1 MNNPIV
7 NFFLYPA
14 GSGGKFLINCVSL
27 NDYAVFQDHL
37 LAQRQ
42 LNGDFGINEKTR
54 YIFDNLKIA
63 QGTLKWTDLELG
75 DFQLYGVPNE
85 QYLCTFPEI
94 IKKRFENNSLIQKCI
109 QNSVHLNMAMHDWI
123 LFEAKLRVWPMAR
136 SVIFT
141 NYRSFLQKRK
151 HGKIKD
157 SYLDTY
163 WNKVRDVNWP
173 KQAPLTAQELS
184 QLPKYIQTDLRTI
197 FNNEIERY
205 LDYGQDFDILW
216 DQYTESF
223 PVKFVFDVEY
233 AYKNCYTFYEVYTEV
248 CDYLSVP
255 PANEPIIIKYFSQWQ
270 KTINLLSEQ
279 E

>member
-27 NDYAVFQDHL
+27 NHHAVFQDHI

-42 LNGDFGINEKTR
+42 LKGDFGIDEKTR

-63 QGTLKWTDLELG
+63 QGTRKWTDLELG
-75 DFQLYGVPNE
+75 DSQLYGVTNE

-94 IKKRFENNSLIQKCI
+94 IKKRFKSNSLIQKCI

-123 LFEAKLRVWPMAR
+123 LFEAKLQVWPMAR
-136 SVIFT
+136 PVIFT

-173 KQAPLTAQELS
+173 KQAPITAQELS
-184 QLPKYIQTDLRTI
+184 QLPEYIQTDLRTI

-223 PVKFVFDVEY
+223 PAKFVFDVEY
-233 AYKNCYTFYEVYTEV
+233 AYENCYTFYEVYTEV
-248 CDYLSVP
+248 CDYLGVP
-255 PANEPIIIKYFSQWQ
+255 PANEPIIVKYFSQWE
-270 KTINLLSEQ
+270 KTINLLCEQ

>member
-27 NDYAVFQDHL
+27 NDYAVFLDHL

-63 QGTLKWTDLELG
+63 QGKLKWTDLELG
-75 DFQLYGVPNE
+75 DYQLYGVTNE

-109 QNSVHLNMAMHDWI
+109 QNSVHLNMTMHDWI
-123 LFEAKLRVWPMAR
+123 LFEAKLQVWPMAR

-163 WNKVRDVNWP
+163 WNKVRGADWP

-216 DQYTESF
+216 DQYTENF

-233 AYKNCYTFYEVYTEV
+233 AYKNCYNFYEVYTEV
-248 CDYLSVP
+248 CKYLGLP
-255 PANEPIIIKYFSQWQ
+255 KANEPIIEKYFCTWE
-270 KTINLLSEQ
+270 KTINLLCEQ